1 MHSSQNGKSVIDTK
15 IKEGN
20 NSLAL
25 SKILVVKLNI
35 VNVLPT
41 LFYDTLAK
49 MLCEMKRSPQ
59 FI

>member
-1 MHSSQNGKSVIDTK
+1 MHSSHNGKSVNASK

-25 SKILVVKLNI
+25 SKIPDVKLNI
-35 VNVLPT
+35 INVLPT
-41 LFYDTLAK
+41 LFYDTLAQ
-49 MLCEMKRSPQ
+49 MLCEMKRSLQ

>member
-1 MHSSQNGKSVIDTK
+1 MHSSQNGKSVIDAK

-25 SKILVVKLNI
+25 SEIPDVKLNI

-41 LFYDTLAK
+41 LFYGTFARI
-49 MLCEMKRSPQ
+49 LCEMKRNLQ
-59 FI
+59 YI

>member
-1 MHSSQNGKSVIDTK
+1 MQTSQKGKSVIDTK

-20 NSLAL
+20 NSLAM
-25 SKILVVKLNI
+25 SKIPDVELNI

-41 LFYDTLAK
+41 LFYVTMAQ
-49 MLCEMKRSPQ
+49 MLCDMKRNPQ

>member
-1 MHSSQNGKSVIDTK
+1 MHSSHNGKSVIDTK
-15 IKEGN
+15 IKEEN

-25 SKILVVKLNI
+25 SKIPDVKLNI

-41 LFYDTLAK
+41 LFYDTLAQ
-49 MLCEMKRSPQ
+49 MLCEVKRNLQ

>member
-1 MHSSQNGKSVIDTK
+1 MHSSQRGKSVIDTK

-25 SKILVVKLNI
+25 SKIPDVKLNI

-41 LFYDTLAK
+41 LFYDTLAQ
-49 MLCEMKRSPQ
+49 MLREMKRSPQ